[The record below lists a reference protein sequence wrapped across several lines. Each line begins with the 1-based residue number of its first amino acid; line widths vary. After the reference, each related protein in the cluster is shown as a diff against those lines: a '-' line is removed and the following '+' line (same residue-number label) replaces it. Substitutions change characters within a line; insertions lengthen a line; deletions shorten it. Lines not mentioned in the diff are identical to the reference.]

1 MPAQNLPVSPLP
13 AVNQELVAVCQVC
26 QGQAVV
32 ELDSFGHR
40 RTFPCRAC
48 GGKGSGQR
56 VGHDKLCAF
65 CLGVGKNAHARTC
78 RRCGG
83 SGIAIGRPGVDWGSL
98 GVLMVAGGITT
109 VGLVGTTNFWLLAG
123 IIPTLLVFSALA
135 RRSKAKALEER
146 RRLLQLLESPDAPE
160 DVGRPAEPSL

>member
-1 MPAQNLPVSPLP
+1 
-13 AVNQELVAVCQVC
+13 
-26 QGQAVV
+26 
-32 ELDSFGHR
+32 
-40 RTFPCRAC
+40 
-48 GGKGSGQR
+48 
-56 VGHDKLCAF
+56 
-65 CLGVGKNAHARTC
+65 
-78 RRCGG
+78 
-83 SGIAIGRPGVDWGSL
+83 
-98 GVLMVAGGITT
+98 MVAGGITT